1 MRKNK
6 YTVYELQDEIK
17 KIWSEELG
25 KDLKINEN
33 YFLIGASCI
42 IKSVDVED

>member
-25 KDLKINEN
+25 KGFEN
-33 YFLIGASCI
+33 
-42 IKSVDVED
+42 K

>member
-17 KIWSEELG
+17 KNMERRTG
-25 KDLKINEN
+25 KGFEN
-33 YFLIGASCI
+33 
-42 IKSVDVED
+42 K